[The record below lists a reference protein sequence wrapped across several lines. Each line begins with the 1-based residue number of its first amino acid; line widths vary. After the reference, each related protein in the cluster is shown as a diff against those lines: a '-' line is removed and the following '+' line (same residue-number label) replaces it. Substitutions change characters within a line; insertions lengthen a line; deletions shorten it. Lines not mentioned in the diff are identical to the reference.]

1 MIPDYMYTRLAGS
14 LVISALAFACR
25 VPETPL
31 PEPVRVTIDI
41 PAGRELESFAISPD
55 GSRIAYAAE
64 ENGRDDLFVTS
75 LAASGVDTS
84 FSDSAG
90 ASRPF
95 FSPDGQAIAFF
106 ANRRLYRVRAD
117 GSEPPQQICEAPS
130 GSAGGAWTDD
140 GRILFAPLDGQGL
153 LEVPASGGRP
163 RPLTRLDRRAGEIA
177 HGWPHALP
185 GGGIVFTVS
194 RRERDPQLAVLP
206 PNGGE
211 PRPLLPAVGQAHFVP
226 SGLPAEAPQAVTGA
240 KAGHLVYGYLGD
252 LLAVPF
258 DLSELATRGGPTIIA
273 RNLQSFRGFGDI
285 GRTALS
291 VSRNGTLAWLRGNVE
306 EPRSLL
312 SWVDRAGRLSPL
324 TELAGQYQSPRLS
337 SDGRRI
343 AVVVRSGLM
352 TRDIRVIDAARPDRV
367 LLTLRG
373 GDNHSPVWRPDGR
386 RLTFASNRDGPQDIF
401 ESSLDGRV
409 EKLIPTDGSARN
421 PTSWSRRTPVLAF
434 YRIMPDGGRDIQTF
448 QPLKTLNILVATA
461 ANERSAALSEDGRW
475 LAYVSDESGRDE
487 VYVRRTDDP
496 EGRGVQLSVSG
507 GVEPLWTKDGLLYRD
522 GAAVILTPFGA
533 AALREPRGRP
543 EPGRR
548 TEGTLLEARL
558 LFERRFELDPGGN
571 LPDYDVSRDGQRLLM
586 LKSARHPREI
596 RVVKNWSTE
605 LARTVPLTRRKPS

>member
-1 MIPDYMYTRLAGS
+1 MKKHLGGALGAIVVSLACGAPDIP
-14 LVISALAFACR
+14 
-25 VPETPL
+25 P
-31 PEPVRVTIDI
+31 PEPVRATIDI
-41 PAGRELESFAISPD
+41 PAGRELESFAIAPD

-64 ENGRDDLFVTS
+64 ENGRDYLFVTS

-95 FSPDGQAIAFF
+95 FSPDGQSIAFF
-106 ANRRLYRVRAD
+106 ANRRLNRVRTD
-117 GSEPPQQICEAPS
+117 GSEPARQICEAPS

-140 GRILFAPLDGQGL
+140 GRILFAPLNGQGL

-163 RPLTRLDRRAGEIA
+163 RPLTRLNRRAGEIA
-177 HGWPHALP
+177 HGWPHVLP

-211 PRPLLPAVGQAHFVP
+211 PRPLLPAVGQAQFVS
-226 SGLPAEAPQAVTGA
+226 SGLPAEAPQTATGA
-240 KAGHLVYGYLGD
+240 KVGHLVYGYLGD

-258 DLSELATRGGPTIIA
+258 DLSELATRAGPTVIA
-273 RNLQSFRGFGDI
+273 RNLQSFRGFGGI

-312 SWVDRAGRLSPL
+312 AWVDRAGRLSPL
-324 TELAGQYQSPRLS
+324 RELDGQYQSPRLS
-337 SDGRRI
+337 PDGRRI
-343 AVVVRSGLM
+343 AMVVRSGVM

-367 LLTLRG
+367 LLTLQG

-386 RLTFASNRDGPQDIF
+386 RLTFASNRDGPQDIY
-401 ESSLDGRV
+401 EASLDGAI

-421 PTSWSRRTPVLAF
+421 PTSWSRRPSVLAF

-448 QPLKTLNILVATA
+448 QPPKTLNIRVATA
-461 ANERSAALSEDGRW
+461 ANERSPALSEDGRW

-496 EGRGVQLSVSG
+496 ERRGVQLSVSG

-522 GAAVILTPFGA
+522 GAAVIFTPIGA
-533 AALREPRGRP
+533 A
-543 EPGRR
+543 
-548 TEGTLLEARL
+548 EGTLLGGRL
-558 LFERRFELDPGGN
+558 LFERRFQMDSGGN

-596 RVVKNWSTE
+596 RVVTNWSTE
-605 LARTVPLTRRKPS
+605 LARTVPLTR